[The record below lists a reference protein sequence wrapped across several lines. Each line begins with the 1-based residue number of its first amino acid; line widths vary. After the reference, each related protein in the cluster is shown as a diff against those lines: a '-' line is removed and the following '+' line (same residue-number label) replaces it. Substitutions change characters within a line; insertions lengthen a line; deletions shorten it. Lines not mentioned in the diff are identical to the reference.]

1 MTTRFLFVAAL
12 LVALATEAAAVTLT
26 HGECPPALAKAHARC
41 ETVAVSED
49 PAKPGGRTIALNVVV
64 IPAIKKKSGEPPMFH
79 LEGGPGIAATN
90 AAEFYV
96 GPGDAYREHR
106 EVVLF
111 DQRGTGKSNPL
122 RCPELEK
129 RGPLVEMYPAG
140 EVRQCRESLE
150 KTADLTQYSTER
162 AADDVDAVRRALG
175 YEKIDIWSVSYGTRL
190 AQVYM
195 KRHPARVRRAVLA
208 GFAPL
213 DYRTP
218 LFHAVNA
225 QRVLDLL
232 FYKCERDAACSAKY
246 PRLREEWSSMVDAAK
261 RETTPAGAFPE
272 AVRNLM
278 ATATSERKLPADIHA
293 ARDGHFDGIE
303 KRFGKDSSM
312 YALGAYFS
320 IVCSEATPRIRETDV
335 AQQTAGTFVG
345 EYRVRQELNACAN
358 WTKYDVAPSF
368 YDPPQSGSVLLMAG
382 EMDATTPPDWSH
394 EFCAK
399 LPHCRV
405 IVFPD
410 LGHGPFDLD
419 KWEHGECW
427 DSIAARFLDNGRVEE
442 GCAKGMRPP
451 AFE

>member
-1 MTTRFLFVAAL
+1 
-12 LVALATEAAAVTLT
+12 
-26 HGECPPALAKAHARC
+26 
-41 ETVAVSED
+41 
-49 PAKPGGRTIALNVVV
+49 
-64 IPAIKKKSGEPPMFH
+64 
-79 LEGGPGIAATN
+79 
-90 AAEFYV
+90 
-96 GPGDAYREHR
+96 
-106 EVVLF
+106 VLF
-111 DQRGTGKSNPL
+111 DQRGTGESNPL

-129 RGPLVEMYPAG
+129 RGPLVEMYPVD
-140 EVRQCRESLE
+140 EVRQCRDALE

-162 AADDVDAVRRALG
+162 AAADVDAVRRALG
-175 YEKIDIWSVSYGTRL
+175 YKQIDIWSVSYGTRL

-195 KRHPARVRRAVLA
+195 KRYPSRVRRAVLA

-246 PRLREEWSSMVDAAK
+246 PRLREEWTSMMDMAK
-261 RETTPAGAFPE
+261 RGTVPAGPFAE

-278 ATATSERKLPADIHA
+278 GTAASQRKLPSDIHA
-293 ARDGHFDGIE
+293 ARDGHFAEIE
-303 KRFGKDSSM
+303 KRFAKDSSQF
-312 YALGAYFS
+312 ALGEYFS
-320 IVCSEATPRIRETDV
+320 VVCSEATPRISESDV
-335 AQQTAGTFVG
+335 AQQSAGTFLG

-358 WTKYDVAPSF
+358 WPKSGVAPSF
-368 YDPPQSGSVLLMAG
+368 YDPPKSGSVLVMAG

-399 LPHCRV
+399 LAHCRV

-427 DSIAARFLDNGRVEE
+427 DGMAAGFLETGRVHDA
-442 GCAKGMRPP
+442 CVKAMRPP
-451 AFE
+451 GFE